1 MRETLRQSTQQRLLI
16 DLEQHT
22 MHTCALT
29 ALRQKNILIKKLNN
43 LYCGKSWEFHRSTR
57 VGTGTRTSNLDKLV
71 VNLSSKAMDD
81 HTKLLLAKGLNFVPA
96 PKCPPILDIVASV
109 EQSLFKTEPQQAE
122 AIKQAL
128 ASFLLIN
135 NNKVAEPNL
144 TTMEKKALKDLNRDN
159 SILITKADKGNTVV
173 VLDRSAYLEKMSE
186 MLMRNVYKPIRA
198 DPTSKLRTDLL
209 NLLDM
214 FISETNDEALVKIK
228 QHLYFTSNI
237 KCPEMYGL
245 PKTHKLG
252 IPMRPVVASINSV
265 TSKLCSYLKEIIR
278 PLTGLR
284 MSYVKNSKHFCDDI
298 KTLRLQ
304 GNEVLVSYDVK
315 DLFTN
320 IPIPKTLSVL
330 KELLNNDITL
340 VQRTKLNPFHVVK
353 LASFCMHEGNY
364 FRFQDRFF
372 TQRNGVPMG
381 SPLSPVLAEVFMEH
395 FEQIAFDNINMDI
408 RPICFKRYVD
418 DIFAVIPTGA
428 EEQFLEHL
436 NRLYPENIVLTIEK
450 ETDKKLPFLDALVIR
465 GDDRLTTKIYRK
477 PTNPDAYL
485 HFTSH
490 HPLSVKKGIVAGMVD
505 RAIAIC
511 DKNFLGEE
519 LQHIKRIFTEN
530 GYPFKLITSIINR
543 RLRPKPPNVL
553 PQQPRGPTVVLPYHS
568 ILGDTIKRLAK
579 SLDFRVFFKSSPNLR
594 AILRTDKIRIPKE
607 EAKGVVYQIK
617 CGCHASYIGE
627 TGNTLFDRFK
637 EHLACVTRY
646 KNARDRL
653 SGAQPRRRGRPQ
665 TKEPTKIMEE
675 TIKASAIVE
684 HSSQCSHDLQP
695 RILCRESLFHHRK
708 IKEACYIRHN
718 ASINRDRGTEIS
730 QAWTGLIDQTDA
742 KSNIANCRVDF
753 KRGHIF
759 SHSGTYRIRSEKRR
773 LWGLKLR
780 IVLTCDLRFRRR
792 QRDGRN
798 YSRISLFKALNERAL
813 QRLSARWPKRA
824 LSAKDLVS
832 EHIVA
837 NWFSNR
843 RKEKKRNGGSP
854 LLPRARRRRAFH
866 GSATPS
872 SSECGQ
878 EQPSYHVA
886 METASCLP
894 NLTACLSKMAKPEL
908 DALAAT
914 SDCIDNESRL
924 FTVSDISSGECQ
936 SHGMPL
942 EQMELTNKDVTDGN
956 MTELDEELAAVSSS
970 VMALVDPYGQ
980 GDLNH
985 SGFMKD
991 DVDSLVAEGHSPCS
1005 FQS

>member
-1 MRETLRQSTQQRLLI
+1 MQQRHFEDYGKYPAKSSLTVNIVNRSRQSRYPMLPVEDALKIVFEELKTCSRQSTLLPVDLATNYVLTDPICSPENLPAFPASVKDGYAVIAADGAGHRKVLDSKTSSDYDDIVLQPGYCKRVNTGAPLTKGADAVVEVEQTELVDATGNQENIIIIKKAPQVGQDVRQIGFDVSLGECILNSGYRLASSEIIVSSGDEICEHSVDPLPI
-16 DLEQHT
+16 GKVRDTNRPMLLSLMKEHGFNAEDLGIVRDEPD
-22 MHTCALT
+22 
-29 ALRQKNILIKKLNN
+29 NILSLFKEAFKRADVVVSSGGMSMGDRDLLKEVLIHDLGFQLHFGRMFMKPGKPTAFMTGHLFNRKKF
-43 LYCGKSWEFHRSTR
+43 YF
-57 VGTGTRTSNLDKLV
+57 
-71 VNLSSKAMDD
+71 
-81 HTKLLLAKGLNFVPA
+81 GLPA

-214 FISETNDEALVKIK
+214 FITETNDEALVKIK

-730 QAWTGLIDQTDA
+730 QAWTGLIDQTG
-742 KSNIANCRVDF
+742 C
-753 KRGHIF
+753 
-759 SHSGTYRIRSEKRR
+759 
-773 LWGLKLR
+773 
-780 IVLTCDLRFRRR
+780 
-792 QRDGRN
+792 
-798 YSRISLFKALNERAL
+798 
-813 QRLSARWPKRA
+813 
-824 LSAKDLVS
+824 
-832 EHIVA
+832 
-837 NWFSNR
+837 
-843 RKEKKRNGGSP
+843 
-854 LLPRARRRRAFH
+854 
-866 GSATPS
+866 
-872 SSECGQ
+872 
-878 EQPSYHVA
+878 
-886 METASCLP
+886 CLIP
-894 NLTACLSKMAKPEL
+894 T
-908 DALAAT
+908 
-914 SDCIDNESRL
+914 
-924 FTVSDISSGECQ
+924 
-936 SHGMPL
+936 
-942 EQMELTNKDVTDGN
+942 
-956 MTELDEELAAVSSS
+956 
-970 VMALVDPYGQ
+970 
-980 GDLNH
+980 
-985 SGFMKD
+985 
-991 DVDSLVAEGHSPCS
+991 
-1005 FQS
+1005 

>member
-730 QAWTGLIDQTDA
+730 QAWTGLIDQTG
-742 KSNIANCRVDF
+742 C
-753 KRGHIF
+753 
-759 SHSGTYRIRSEKRR
+759 
-773 LWGLKLR
+773 
-780 IVLTCDLRFRRR
+780 
-792 QRDGRN
+792 
-798 YSRISLFKALNERAL
+798 
-813 QRLSARWPKRA
+813 
-824 LSAKDLVS
+824 
-832 EHIVA
+832 
-837 NWFSNR
+837 
-843 RKEKKRNGGSP
+843 
-854 LLPRARRRRAFH
+854 
-866 GSATPS
+866 
-872 SSECGQ
+872 
-878 EQPSYHVA
+878 
-886 METASCLP
+886 CLIP
-894 NLTACLSKMAKPEL
+894 T
-908 DALAAT
+908 
-914 SDCIDNESRL
+914 
-924 FTVSDISSGECQ
+924 
-936 SHGMPL
+936 
-942 EQMELTNKDVTDGN
+942 
-956 MTELDEELAAVSSS
+956 
-970 VMALVDPYGQ
+970 
-980 GDLNH
+980 
-985 SGFMKD
+985 
-991 DVDSLVAEGHSPCS
+991 
-1005 FQS
+1005 